1 MNITIIC
8 IGNELLSGKTIN
20 TNATWL
26 GKTINSIGYDVHK
39 QIVIPDDTSII
50 KNTLSGLMMNK
61 EIDGCFII
69 TGGLGPTHDDVTR
82 KSIFEFFGSEE
93 KFDIKYWEDLNSR
106 FKQNNI
112 EIPLSNK
119 SQALIPDNGDV
130 IDNPIGSARGYKFNK
145 GRLTT
150 FSLPGVPSEM
160 KAMTE
165 ASIIPWLKQK
175 SEKKI
180 HEMTIRTTGIPESV
194 LMEEISSV
202 LRDNQEC
209 KIGFYPSLFGV
220 DIQLSSELKKRTTEL
235 EKNISKILG
244 HNIFGYN
251 KDSMEQIV
259 VKIAMKKKLSFSFA
273 ESCTGGLL
281 GHRITEV
288 PGSSDIFKG
297 GAVVYSDDAKISVL
311 GVDERCIKKYGAV
324 SKETAK
330 IMAEKVRSIFKSDY
344 GVSVTGIAGPGGGT
358 KKKPVGLVF
367 VALANN
373 KGTKVKK
380 LNFFHDRKKNKLRT
394 GQVVLNLMRLEM
406 MNV

>member
-26 GKTINSIGYDVHK
+26 GKIINSIGHDVHK
-39 QIVIPDDTSII
+39 QIVIPDDISII

-61 EIDGCFII
+61 EIDECFII

-93 KFDIKYWEDLNSR
+93 KFDIKYWEELNSR

-119 SQALIPDNGDV
+119 SQAIIPDNGDV

-150 FSLPGVPSEM
+150 FLLPGVPSEM

-175 SEKKI
+175 SEKEKI

-202 LRDNQEC
+202 LSDNQEC

-220 DIQLSSELKKRTTEL
+220 DIQLS
-235 EKNISKILG
+235 
-244 HNIFGYN
+244 F
-251 KDSMEQIV
+251 
-259 VKIAMKKKLSFSFA
+259 
-273 ESCTGGLL
+273 
-281 GHRITEV
+281 
-288 PGSSDIFKG
+288 
-297 GAVVYSDDAKISVL
+297 
-311 GVDERCIKKYGAV
+311 
-324 SKETAK
+324 
-330 IMAEKVRSIFKSDY
+330 
-344 GVSVTGIAGPGGGT
+344 
-358 KKKPVGLVF
+358 
-367 VALANN
+367 
-373 KGTKVKK
+373 
-380 LNFFHDRKKNKLRT
+380 
-394 GQVVLNLMRLEM
+394 
-406 MNV
+406 

>member
-1 MNITIIC
+1 M
-8 IGNELLSGKTIN
+8 
-20 TNATWL
+20 
-26 GKTINSIGYDVHK
+26 
-39 QIVIPDDTSII
+39 
-50 KNTLSGLMMNK
+50 
-61 EIDGCFII
+61 
-69 TGGLGPTHDDVTR
+69 
-82 KSIFEFFGSEE
+82 
-93 KFDIKYWEDLNSR
+93 
-106 FKQNNI
+106 
-112 EIPLSNK
+112 
-119 SQALIPDNGDV
+119 
-130 IDNPIGSARGYKFNK
+130 
-145 GRLTT
+145 

-202 LRDNQEC
+202 LRDNQGC

-220 DIQLSSELKKRTTEL
+220 DIQLSSMIKKRITEL
-235 EKNISKILG
+235 GKNISNILG

-259 VKIAMKKKLSFSFA
+259 VKMAMKKKLSFSFA

-311 GVDERCIKKYGAV
+311 GVDKRCIKKYGAV

-330 IMAEKVRSIFKSDY
+330 IMAEKVKVIFKSDY

-358 KKKPVGLVF
+358 KKKPVGLVY

-380 LNFFHDRKKNKLRT
+380 LNFFHERKKNKLRT
-394 GQVVLNLMRLEM
+394 GQVVLNLIRLEM